1 MRNDFYRYL
10 SWRIQTANLAR
21 KVVHRFEKFDN
32 TTFTEESWKPIEK
45 FVKFA
50 VEIYNESHLNQPT
63 TTDHALKIL
72 KKWWKYDYLECLSEP
87 VILE

>member
-10 SWRIQTANLAR
+10 SWRIQAANLAR
-21 KVVHRFEKFDN
+21 KVVRRSEKFDY

-45 FVKFA
+45 FVKLA
-50 VEIYNESHLNQPT
+50 VEIYNESHLKQIT

-72 KKWWKYDYLECLSEP
+72 KEWWNYDYLECLSEP

>member
-21 KVVHRFEKFDN
+21 KVVLRSEKFDY

-45 FVKFA
+45 FVKLA
-50 VEIYNESHLNQPT
+50 VEIYNESHLNQIT

-72 KKWWKYDYLECLSEP
+72 KEWWKYDYLECLSEP